1 MVVIHH
7 KQECAVKAVRLE
19 RLVGA
24 AAVSSRSLHHYH
36 RHLDEEEYLT
46 IYLCSRSKTNKR
58 GTDTGSTKEKKEEE
72 EEEEEE
78 GGEGGCQEERA
89 NTISER
95 ERRRITA
102 LTAHTRPWLDPHY
115 GK

>member
-1 MVVIHH
+1 M
-7 KQECAVKAVRLE
+7 KAVRLE

-36 RHLDEEEYLT
+36 RHLDKEEYLT

>member
-1 MVVIHH
+1 M
-7 KQECAVKAVRLE
+7 KAVRLE

-58 GTDTGSTKEKKEEE
+58 GTDTGSTKEKEEEE